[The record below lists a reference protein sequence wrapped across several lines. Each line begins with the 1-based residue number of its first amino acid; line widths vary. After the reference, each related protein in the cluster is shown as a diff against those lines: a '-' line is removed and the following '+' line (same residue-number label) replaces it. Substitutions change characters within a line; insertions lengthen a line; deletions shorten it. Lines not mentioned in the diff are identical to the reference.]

1 MDPLWKNRGVPWEFD
16 PGPPPDRKWAQL
28 FAETPNYRAIGKAA
42 AGQELFRWHFGPMFY
57 RGRLTDG
64 AVKVLVI
71 GQEGAQDESLAHR
84 SFAGGTGARMQNFLR
99 HIGITHSYLFVNT
112 FVYPIFGQYD
122 APLRPLA
129 QGIDSPIVRHRHN
142 LLDYVVERND
152 VRLVVAVGTAAKES
166 VATWVAARGGTC
178 AVGPS
183 DVSRCD
189 TQVISPRLKAVGVVH
204 PGAAGKG
211 GSTTAIKADFV
222 RALQQIEA
230 WAAAD
235 PAWLP
240 VDAGATRASAATFK
254 YGSAPIPFRDLPY
267 GVAWRIGRGGTSSNR
282 KDSQRSIQMFS
293 SKGAY
298 GGSPQYA
305 TDGAGSSE
313 GYADE
318 PGDLPY
324 EPPKRLFTEYD
335 PGPPADM
342 AQLLMGGDPA
352 FPWPAFTSLGVEAHA
367 SFGYGP
373 IYRGRFTG
381 VRLLILADQESHDD
395 VFLFRAQTGDGGQ
408 RLQAWL
414 KAAGLT
420 RSYLIL
426 RPLPVDVTGL
436 SSVVAHGLVDRPDVQ
451 SLLREAMRRVSA
463 ANPVARIVAV
473 GPLSRRLLPHV
484 APTGLARIEMP
495 SVHEPNA
502 VAGWQAALS
511 QLQSAPFPRDLPS
524 PTFTYSGGRGQIPR
538 YDLPFGTLRWQGTSG
553 DRAARASS
561 PPSAVAHY
569 YKISM
574 PRWAFQLK
582 PEPI

>member
-16 PGPPPDRKWAQL
+16 PGPPSDRKWAQL

-42 AGQELFRWHFGPMFY
+42 TGQELFRWHFGPMFY

-64 AVKVLVI
+64 TVKVLVI

-84 SFAGGTGARMQNFLR
+84 SFSGGTGARMQNFLR
-99 HIGITHSYLFVNT
+99 HLGITHSYLFLNT

-122 APLRPLA
+122 APLKPLA
-129 QGIDSPIVRHRHN
+129 QGMDSPIVRHRHSV
-142 LLDYVVERND
+142 LDYVIERND
-152 VRLVVAVGTAAKES
+152 VRLVVAVGTAAKET
-166 VATWVAARGGTC
+166 VTTWVRSHGGAC
-178 AVGPS
+178 AVGPD

-189 TQVISPRLKAVGVVH
+189 TTAVAPRLKAVGVVH
-204 PGAAGKG
+204 PGSAGKG
-211 GSTTAIKADFV
+211 GSTAAIKADFV
-222 RALQQIEA
+222 RALQQIET

-235 PAWLP
+235 PTWLP
-240 VDAGATRASAATFK
+240 EDSGAVRAPAVAFK

-282 KDSQRSIQMFS
+282 KDNQRSIQMFS
-293 SKGAY
+293 SKGTY
-298 GGSPQYA
+298 GGSPKYA
-305 TDGAGSSE
+305 FDSDGTPE
-313 GYADE
+313 GYADD

-324 EPPKRLFTEYD
+324 EPPKRRFTEYD

-352 FPWPAFTSLGVEAHA
+352 FPWPDFASLGVASHG

-381 VRLLILADQESHDD
+381 VRLLILADQDSHDD
-395 VFLFRAQTGDGGQ
+395 LFLFRAQTGDGGQ

-414 KAAGLT
+414 AAAGLT
-420 RSYLIL
+420 RSYLIV
-426 RPLPVDVTGL
+426 RPLPVDVMGL
-436 SSVVAHGLVDRPDVQ
+436 PSAATQALADRPEVQ
-451 SLLREAMRRVSA
+451 ALLREAMRRIVA
-463 ANPVARIVAV
+463 TNPVARVVAV
-473 GPLSRRLLPHV
+473 GSLSRRLLPQV
-484 APTGLARIEMP
+484 APAGLSRIEMP
-495 SVHEPNA
+495 SAHEPHA
-502 VAGWQAALS
+502 VDAWQTALTR
-511 QLQSAPFPRDLPS
+511 LQTPPFPRDLPS
-524 PTFTYSGGRGQIPR
+524 PTFTYAGERSQIPR

-561 PPSAVAHY
+561 PASAAGHY

-574 PRWAFQLK
+574 PKWAFQLK
-582 PEPI
+582 PEPT